1 MSALAQVAVCA
12 CLSATT
18 HHPAL
23 TQCLLTTCP
32 LPLLH
37 VHEHSCPQVGFGE
50 DVRMVNADIASAR
63 MFTSFE
69 AIGRHVAWFLDNP
82 PL

>member
-1 MSALAQVAVCA
+1 
-12 CLSATT
+12 
-18 HHPAL
+18 
-23 TQCLLTTCP
+23 
-32 LPLLH
+32 
-37 VHEHSCPQVGFGE
+37 
-50 DVRMVNADIASAR
+50 MVNADIASAR